1 MAAAKVVGMTP
12 LDLEIEG
19 LSRWLDQLEVMRD
32 GVALALHQRQEI
44 RQLQRWPVSVTGEVT
59 PKPRPRTVPSR
70 QPVRRRHP
78 ITPGAVSWWAS
89 ASAQGFTALVQRD
102 HLARMAATREASMVR
117 GDICDQ

>member
-1 MAAAKVVGMTP
+1 MTA

-19 LSRWLDQLEVMRD
+19 LTRWLDHLEVMRD
-32 GVALALHQRQEI
+32 GVAVALHQRQEI

-59 PKPRPRTVPSR
+59 PRPRKRAVSPPT
-70 QPVRRRHP
+70 PVRRRHP

-102 HLARMAATREASMVR
+102 HLARMARTREASLVR
-117 GDICDQ
+117 GDVCDQ